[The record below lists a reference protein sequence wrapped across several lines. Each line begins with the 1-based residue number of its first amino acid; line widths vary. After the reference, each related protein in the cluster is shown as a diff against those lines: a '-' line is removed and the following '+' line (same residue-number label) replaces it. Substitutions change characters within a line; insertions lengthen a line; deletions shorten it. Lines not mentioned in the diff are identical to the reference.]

1 MSVKKNILI
10 VEDAALVAEDLKEI
24 IISLGYTVAG
34 IADNSTAAIIMARET
49 SPDLITMDINIS
61 GSVDGISTMEQIRKE
76 SDVPVIYV
84 TAFTTDPIIERA
96 KKTKPSGYI
105 IKPFNERQIRSAF
118 EIALYNTELGRKVTE
133 RDMMIRALI
142 NATADPFLL
151 IDTTGTIRVGNEAIA
166 CRLGCHAEDLTG
178 MHIRQIAEAGA
189 ISGQFERSVTQALEG
204 TDVRF
209 EESFRDHWYDIHC
222 IPITDPQGRVSMTA
236 VFSND
241 ISLRKQ
247 AEDQIRIVD
256 ERLIAERNTLRQ
268 TQEELRSLNTH
279 LEEKVRERT
288 AELENANG
296 TLTEQ
301 NLTLRISN
309 AGTRALIS
317 VQDEAGFIPH
327 ICNDLVLSGGYSHV
341 WLAGLDTNGNIGI
354 VADSGDEC
362 PGFSSML
369 ANKQLPV
376 CTDPVHRTGGVLGIS
391 MLAPHCAGCP
401 LSLLH
406 MDRPTIITR
415 LDAGEKS
422 VALLG
427 VTLQPGVPLTD
438 HETVRIGLIAQEIAF
453 VILYLRTKEREQR
466 AYDQITKNLE
476 QLAILNDHVRNP
488 LQGIIGYAS
497 MGEGEIFTKII
508 KLSTTINSIVAKLD
522 EGYLESKKIRDFMER
537 HEHIV
542 LQEPDRKSDAPKRN
556 GIAIPFHLSG

>member
-1 MSVKKNILI
+1 MSTKKSVLI
-10 VEDAALVAEDLKEI
+10 VEDESLVAEDLKEI

-34 IADNSTAAIIMARET
+34 IADNSTAAILLARET

-76 SDVPVIYV
+76 SDVPVIYL

-118 EIALYNTELGRKVTE
+118 EIALYNNELEQKVTK
-133 RDMMIRALI
+133 RDTMIRALI
-142 NATADPFLL
+142 NATTDPFLL
-151 IDTTGTIRVGNEAIA
+151 IDTTGTIMAGNEATA
-166 CRLGCHAEDLTG
+166 RRLGRHAEELTG
-178 MHIRQIAEAGA
+178 MNTKQMVKEGA
-189 ISGQFERSVTQALEG
+189 ISGQFAGSVTQALEG
-204 TDVRF
+204 IDVRF
-209 EESFRDHWYDIHC
+209 EELFRDHWYDVHC

-241 ISLRKQ
+241 ISFRKQ
-247 AEDQIRIVD
+247 AEDRIRKVD
-256 ERLIAERNTLRQ
+256 GRLITERNTLRQ
-268 TQEELRSLNTH
+268 TQEELRSLNTQ

-288 AELENANG
+288 AELETANG
-296 TLTEQ
+296 ALTEQ
-301 NLTLRISN
+301 NRTLKISN

-327 ICNDLVLSGGYSHV
+327 ICNDLVMSGGYSHV

-376 CTDPVHRTGGVLGIS
+376 CTDPVHRMGGVLGIS

-406 MDRPTIITR
+406 MDRPTILTR
-415 LDAGEKS
+415 LDIGEKS

-427 VTLQPGVPLTD
+427 VTLQPGVLLTD
-438 HETVRIGLIAQEIAF
+438 HETVRIGQIAQEIAF

-497 MGEGEIFTKII
+497 MGEGELFTKII
-508 KLSTTINSIVAKLD
+508 RLSTTINSIVTKLD

-542 LQEPDRKSDAPKRN
+542 LHEPDRKADTSKRT
-556 GIAIPFHLSG
+556 GIDIPPHSSG